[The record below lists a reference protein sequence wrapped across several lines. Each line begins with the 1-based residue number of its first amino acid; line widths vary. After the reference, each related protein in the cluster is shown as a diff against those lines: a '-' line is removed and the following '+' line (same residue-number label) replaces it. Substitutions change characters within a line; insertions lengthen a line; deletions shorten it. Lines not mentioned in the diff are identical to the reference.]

1 MEEKVGLA
9 KNTLKKEKAQK
20 GKIEIKQAGLVHLLK
35 PHDRHKYMESTV
47 RLFRVLILWNQENK
61 KQRLDFAKALIYKVM
76 IYLLFKNTVRIK

>member
-1 MEEKVGLA
+1 MIEEKVGLA

-47 RLFRVLILWNQENK
+47 RLFRVLIL
-61 KQRLDFAKALIYKVM
+61 
-76 IYLLFKNTVRIK
+76 